1 MADGPA
7 RPLLLYDGDCRFCRF
22 AARAIARLD
31 RAGRFALLPFDD
43 PAAATWLERVPT
55 AERRQSIH
63 VVLPDGAVESS
74 DAALAGVLERL
85 TPLPRSASR
94 ALGRLYGPVAARRD
108 RLGPRVPDGEAPRR
122 LP

>member
-7 RPLLLYDGDCRFCRF
+7 RPVLLYDGDCRFCRF

-31 RAGRFALLPFDD
+31 RGGRFALLPFDD
-43 PAAATWLERVPT
+43 PAAAMWLDRVPP
-55 AERRQSIH
+55 AEQRQSIH
-63 VVLPDGAVESS
+63 VVLSDGTVESS
-74 DAALAGVLERL
+74 DAALAVVLERL
-85 TPLPRSASR
+85 TPLPRGASR
-94 ALGRLYGPVAARRD
+94 ALASLYGPVAARRD